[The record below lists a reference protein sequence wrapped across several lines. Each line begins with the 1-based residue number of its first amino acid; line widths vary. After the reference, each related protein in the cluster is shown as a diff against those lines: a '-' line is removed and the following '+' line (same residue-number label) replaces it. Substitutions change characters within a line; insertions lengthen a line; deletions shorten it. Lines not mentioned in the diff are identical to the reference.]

1 MKSHVDNKIL
11 GFDMDGVI
19 VDNNPLKLK
28 VLEKMGWK
36 LRLRDMPVEIL
47 TRILRPD
54 DMDLFRN
61 SFYHNKL
68 VATGSLLMPG
78 TVELLEKIRSSKIK
92 YFLISR
98 RAIPEIAIELLKMRG
113 IWPKYFNELN
123 AFFVVEPV
131 EKNIKAKE
139 LGITHYVDDETR
151 ILSVLDDVPNKFLFD
166 HMNVFPEGNYTK
178 VASHEELEKYFLG

>member
-1 MKSHVDNKIL
+1 MKSHVDKII

-47 TRILRPD
+47 TRILGPN
-54 DMDLFRN
+54 DLAAFRI
-61 SFYHNKL
+61 SFYHDKL

-78 TVELLEKIRSSKIK
+78 IVELLEKILASKIK

-98 RAIPEIAIELLKMRG
+98 RAVPELAIELLKVRG
-113 IWPKYFNELN
+113 IWPKYFNESN
-123 AFFVVEPV
+123 AFFVVEPI
-131 EKNIKAKE
+131 EKNIMAKK
-139 LGITHYVDDETR
+139 LSITHYVDDETK
-151 ILSVLDDVPNKFLFD
+151 ILGILEDVPNKFLFD
-166 HMNVFPEGNYTK
+166 HMGVFPEGDYTK
-178 VASHEELEKYFLG
+178 VASHEELAKYFLG